1 MQKVSQKKKIA
12 GLYVSLRCLNLSD
25 TNWKVVFVGGS
36 HKAIVFQ
43 SFLTEPKVAAMW
55 ALDL

>member
-1 MQKVSQKKKIA
+1 MQKASKKKKIA
-12 GLYVSLRCLNLSD
+12 GLYISFWCLNLSD

-36 HKAIVFQ
+36 HKAIVLQ